1 MLDNSRKEIELE
13 DNQVVTV
20 RIGAEVFGLPIATVE
35 GIIGWEPLTHLP
47 KMPVFLSGLISVRG
61 SILPVMDLRTRLGME
76 ATPPTSSHRILML
89 NIESVRFGAIVDE
102 VCSVERL
109 SEATIERSIPLAVSL
124 ADDYFA
130 GVVNRE
136 SGMVILLKPE
146 GLLTH
151 SEREHLDKLTL
162 PAADPTGH
170 KETKDKLPT
179 ASPALAA

>member
-1 MLDNSRKEIELE
+1 LE

-20 RIGAEVFGLPIATVE
+20 LIGAEVFGLPIESVE
-35 GIIGWEPLTHLP
+35 AIIGWEPLTQLP

-61 SILPVMDLRTRLGME
+61 SILPVMDLRTRLDME
-76 ATPPTSSHRILML
+76 ATSPTSSHRILML
-89 NIESVRFGAIVDE
+89 NVESVRFGAIVDA

-109 SEATIERSIPLAVSL
+109 SEATIERSIPLAVSF

-136 SGMVILLKPE
+136 SGMVILLNPA

-151 SEREHLDKLTL
+151 SERDHLDKLCM
-162 PAADPTGH
+162 PAEDHTGH
-170 KETKDKLPT
+170 KEPKNKLRTEP
-179 ASPALAA
+179 LAVAA